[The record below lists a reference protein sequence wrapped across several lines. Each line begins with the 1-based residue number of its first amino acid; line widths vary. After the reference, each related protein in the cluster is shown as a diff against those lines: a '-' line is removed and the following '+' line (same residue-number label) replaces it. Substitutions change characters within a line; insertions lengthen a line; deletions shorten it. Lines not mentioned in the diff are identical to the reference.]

1 MLCALLILC
10 LSAARL
16 EIYAHPLRSEFSED
30 AILVANNRI
39 HVPLGRSVF
48 VDPVNDLVVQT
59 QPGDRCSVMVLED
72 DHLAQ
77 RPGRLSPGKFPC
89 DFGPRDVMYTHYGSK
104 SVALDRVRLQLRY
117 DEHAETLVIPFVIE
131 VEVVFTQME
140 LLTRN
145 MPLSVTHLRGTS
157 DAIDRKILDF
167 TYDREAYKCG
177 VTLAGD
183 SNLPRYG
190 RLRDGGKLTRTM
202 DCDELTRADIRYEHT
217 FQGASPPNQDHVP
230 MVLELRDG
238 EGNTV
243 KREYFHLTVRIV
255 RGQENTAPKPSLV
268 AMMTMEVSQFAMTA
282 LTPEALAADDA
293 ESDPR
298 ELVFNVTLPLS
309 LEEGYIVSTDDQN
322 LPITSF
328 YQQDLQDLK
337 IAYKPPSLDAERI
350 FQLEFE
356 VLDPEGAAS
365 DPFAF
370 IIVVKPM
377 NSLAPVVTHNAG
389 QLLYEGQS
397 RPLVTGHNLE
407 IGDKDNLEEVSITVV
422 DGLHHGVL
430 LVSGARGD
438 RFSAADLAA
447 GAVVYQHDG
456 SDTYSDN
463 VVFKM
468 TDGEHHVE
476 FLFPITVVT
485 IDDEP
490 PVVNV
495 NTGLVLFE
503 HQMMSVSPLALSAAD
518 IDSEDSTVKFT
529 VVPPFSTVG
538 TVLLRQ
544 SDAPEDPS
552 SWKFNSADE
561 VYEKEVREWLQKDIT
576 DGKLFYKHVGPH
588 NVNMDLLVFT
598 VQDDNDPPNESGRA
612 TFVIRVVPVDN
623 THWDSE
629 DRIASDDRGQVQSS
643 LSRRPERVLRGSY
656 LHQRLQHGNQDH
668 YESSKRRQQA
678 DGPMIRRGPVLDLT
692 GEGLLRGGPRP
703 RGGRRL
709 SGGAAEAEKLLA

>member
-1 MLCALLILC
+1 MLWVLLILC

-72 DHLAQ
+72 DHLVQ

-117 DEHAETLVIPFVIE
+117 DEHGETLVIPFVIE

-140 LLTRN
+140 LLTTN

-157 DAIDRKILDF
+157 DAID
-167 TYDREAYKCG
+167 G
-177 VTLAGD
+177 
-183 SNLPRYG
+183 
-190 RLRDGGKLTRTM
+190 LRPHG
-202 DCDELTRADIRYEHT
+202 TRAPGWRREFGETGAFPPDGSNHQGPGEHPT
-217 FQGASPPNQDHVP
+217 QAQLGGHDD
-230 MVLELRDG
+230 DG
-238 EGNTV
+238 
-243 KREYFHLTVRIV
+243 
-255 RGQENTAPKPSLV
+255 
-268 AMMTMEVSQFAMTA
+268 
-282 LTPEALAADDA
+282 
-293 ESDPR
+293 
-298 ELVFNVTLPLS
+298 
-309 LEEGYIVSTDDQN
+309 EEGYIVSTDDQN

-328 YQQDLQDLK
+328 FQQDLQDLK

-350 FQLEFE
+350 FQLEFQ

-377 NSLAPVVTHNAG
+377 NSLAPVVTHNVG

-397 RPLVTGHNLE
+397 VPLVTGHNLE
-407 IGDKDNLEEVSITVV
+407 IGDEDNLEAVSITVV

-430 LVSGARGD
+430 LVPGAHGD

-456 SDTYSDN
+456 GDTYSDN

-476 FLFPITVVT
+476 FLFPITVVP

-503 HQMMSVSPLALSAAD
+503 HQMMSVSPLALSASD

-538 TVLLRQ
+538 IVLLRQ

-561 VYEKEVREWLQKDIT
+561 VYEKEVWQWLQKDIT
-576 DGKLFYKHVGPH
+576 EGKLFYKHVGPH
-588 NVNMDLLVFT
+588 NVNMDQFVFT

-623 THWDSE
+623 THLDSE

-643 LSRRPERVLRGSY
+643 RSRRPERVLRGRY
-656 LHQRLQHGNQDH
+656 LHQWLQRGNQDH

-678 DGPMIRRGPVLDLT
+678 DGPVIRRGPDLA

-709 SGGAAEAEKLLA
+709 GGGAAKAEKLLS

>member
-1 MLCALLILC
+1 MLWVLLILC

-72 DHLAQ
+72 DHLVQ

-117 DEHAETLVIPFVIE
+117 DEHGETLVIPFVIE

-140 LLTRN
+140 LLTTN

-157 DAIDRKILDF
+157 DAID
-167 TYDREAYKCG
+167 
-177 VTLAGD
+177 
-183 SNLPRYG
+183 
-190 RLRDGGKLTRTM
+190 
-202 DCDELTRADIRYEHT
+202 
-217 FQGASPPNQDHVP
+217 
-230 MVLELRDG
+230 ELRDG
-238 EGNTV
+238 EGNLV
-243 KREYFHLTVRIV
+243 KREHFHLMVRII
-255 RGQENTAPKPSLV
+255 RGQENTPPKPSLV
-268 AMMTMEVSQFAMTA
+268 AMMMMEVSQFAMTA

-298 ELVFNVTLPLS
+298 ELVFNITLPLS

-328 YQQDLQDLK
+328 FQQDLQDLK

-350 FQLEFE
+350 FQLEFQ

-377 NSLAPVVTHNAG
+377 NSLAPVVTHNVG

-397 RPLVTGHNLE
+397 VPLVTGHNLE
-407 IGDKDNLEEVSITVV
+407 IGDEDNLEAVSITVV

-430 LVSGARGD
+430 LVPGAHGD

-456 SDTYSDN
+456 GDTYSDN

-476 FLFPITVVT
+476 FLFPITVVP

-503 HQMMSVSPLALSAAD
+503 HQMMSVSPLALSASD

-538 TVLLRQ
+538 IVLLRQ

-561 VYEKEVREWLQKDIT
+561 VYEKEVWQWLQKDIT
-576 DGKLFYKHVGPH
+576 EGKLFYKHVGPH
-588 NVNMDLLVFT
+588 NVNMDQFVFT

-623 THWDSE
+623 THLDSE

-643 LSRRPERVLRGSY
+643 RSRRPERVLRGRY
-656 LHQRLQHGNQDH
+656 LHQWLQRGNQDH

-678 DGPMIRRGPVLDLT
+678 DGPVIRRGPDLA

-709 SGGAAEAEKLLA
+709 GGGAAKAEKLLS